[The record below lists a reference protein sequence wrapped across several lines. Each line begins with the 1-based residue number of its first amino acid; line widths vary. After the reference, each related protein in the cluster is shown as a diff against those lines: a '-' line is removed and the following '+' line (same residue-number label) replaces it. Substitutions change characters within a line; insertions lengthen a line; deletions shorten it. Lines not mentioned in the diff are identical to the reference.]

1 MAQLG
6 GCLSLVGY
14 IFNMESTKVK
24 ARGNYW
30 VSIRS
35 LVRGAVLFCSP
46 SAYRSFLC
54 WLIGSQGRFAQYFF
68 VAYYYLCR
76 VLERFSEAACEPT
89 L

>member
-14 IFNMESTKVK
+14 IFNIESTKVK
-24 ARGNYW
+24 TGGNYW

-35 LVRGAVLFCSP
+35 LVRGAVLFFSLG
-46 SAYRSFLC
+46 ADRSVLC
-54 WLIGSQGRFAQYFF
+54 WLTGGQGRFAQYFSSHIIIY
-68 VAYYYLCR
+68 VGPW
-76 VLERFSEAACEPT
+76 SDSPEAAREPT